1 MLKLSANPPSL
12 FPNSQVLADS
22 LRPWWVAHTKAR
34 AEKAFAWD
42 LHRGGVSYF
51 LPMIERVTVS
61 GGRKRTAMVPLFSGY
76 VFFSGDRDTRLLALR
91 TDCLCQVIEVVDQ
104 EQLRRQ
110 LGAVAQV
117 LAAGAGEFQLHPFA
131 SLGKRVRVRMGPF
144 MGMEGKVAEIHN
156 KARLILEITALGQ
169 AVSLEIDADLLESC
183 EE

>member
-1 MLKLSANPPSL
+1 LLKLSENPPIL
-12 FPNSQVLADS
+12 FPNPLVLTEAP
-22 LRPWWVAHTKAR
+22 RPWWVAHTKAR

-42 LHRGGVSYF
+42 LHRGGIPYF
-51 LPMIERVTVS
+51 LPMIQRVTVS
-61 GGRKRTAMVPLFSGY
+61 GGRKRTALVPLFNGY

-104 EQLRRQ
+104 GQLRRQ

-117 LAAGAGEFQLHPFA
+117 LAAGTGEFQLHPFA
-131 SLGKRVRVRMGPF
+131 TLGKRVRVRMGPF
-144 MGMEGKVAEIHN
+144 MGIEGKVAEIHH
-156 KARLILEITALGQ
+156 KSRLILEISALGQ